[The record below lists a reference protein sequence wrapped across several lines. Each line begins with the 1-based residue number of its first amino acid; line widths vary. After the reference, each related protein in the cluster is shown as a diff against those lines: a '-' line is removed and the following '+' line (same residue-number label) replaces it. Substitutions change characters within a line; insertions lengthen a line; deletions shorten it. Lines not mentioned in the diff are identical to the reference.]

1 MSKEVLTE
9 LGHKKEVY
17 KRWKQGQVTQDEY
30 RAPVQSC
37 RDGVRKPKVGLEL
50 NLERDVKGSNKR
62 FYKYIN
68 SKKMTRENTGLLL
81 NGAGELVKNDM
92 EKAKMLNA
100 AFVSVF
106 TSKNG
111 FWESQAPEAGK
122 VWYKGDLD
130 LVEENQ
136 VREQLSRLD
145 IHKSIGSD
153 GLHP

>member
-9 LGHKKEVY
+9 LRHKKEVY

-37 RDGVRKPKVGLEL
+37 GDGVRKPKVGLEL
-50 NLERDVKGSNKR
+50 NLERDVKGRNKR

-68 SKKMTRENTGLLL
+68 SIKMTRENMGLLL

-100 AFVSVF
+100 AFV
-106 TSKNG
+106 
-111 FWESQAPEAGK
+111 
-122 VWYKGDLD
+122 
-130 LVEENQ
+130 
-136 VREQLSRLD
+136 
-145 IHKSIGSD
+145 
-153 GLHP
+153 